1 MFWILAILLIGVAI
15 LLSGC
20 KPKPIIPNPPGP
32 EPLPPDPPPEPLP
45 DPIYS
50 RWQQIDKSSPD
61 WLAYCEYMKK
71 ITSDSLLA
79 LELIKTVDGKKFYV
93 WTAEIVDKWESPVDV
108 WLSGK
113 VDCDGFSRFT
123 SHIIG
128 YFIMPIVRLIT
139 EVYFMEY
146 YGYYRKYVYNP
157 ATGEYSYKV
166 VLGGHAITVYKKNEE
181 LLAFSNTNWWWNKD
195 FQDFVEIGEET
206 FPEGIVLIRCRHWET
221 GILQWV
227 QEALQG
233 EILEGSCIFDREK
246 KFEGKKADRDRM
258 VI

>member
-32 EPLPPDPPPEPLP
+32 EPLPPEPSPTPIP
-45 DPIYS
+45 DPAKYKWHLVDMTTE
-50 RWQQIDKSSPD
+50 RWAKYF
-61 WLAYCEYMKK
+61 AYMQR
-71 ITSDSLLA
+71 ITTDTRMA
-79 LELIKTVDGKKFYV
+79 QEMIKTVDGKKFYV
-93 WTAEIVDKWESPVDV
+93 WTAEIGDYWDLPDEVWEK
-108 WLSGK
+108 GK
-113 VDCDGFSRFT
+113 VDCDGFARLTADGLGRFAK
-123 SHIIG
+123 
-128 YFIMPIVRLIT
+128 YPDVWWL
-139 EVYFMEY
+139 EY

-246 KFEGKKADRDRM
+246 KFEGKKSDRDRM